1 MEKMYL
7 NRQKFEKKIED
18 SIQRNPITAILGPR
32 QCGKTTIAREI
43 SKLQASVIIDL
54 EDPADFE
61 LLLVSPKVFLEQQ
74 KGLVVIDEVQRM
86 PDLFPILRVLADQQH
101 SNRKF
106 LILGSAS
113 PGLIKN
119 SSESFAGRIGFV
131 DLTGFKLEEAGQ
143 GSLRQLWLRGGFP
156 RSYLS
161 VSDEESFQWREA
173 FIRTFLERDINLL
186 GFNIPPITLRKFWVM
201 LAHYHGQIWKGSE
214 FARSMGISEPTVKR
228 YLDIL
233 SGTYL
238 VRQIQPWHENLKKR
252 QVKSPKIYI
261 RDSGILHTLLSLQK
275 DQVVNH
281 VKAGASWEG
290 FIIEQIL
297 QKMDTRDYYYWRTH
311 TGVELDLLV
320 FKNGKRFGFE
330 IKYSDKPGISRSM
343 RQAIEDLKLDVLFL
357 VYQGKHPLELEEKIR
372 LLPVDQ
378 FVETSID

>member
-1 MEKMYL
+1 MYL

-86 PDLFPILRVLADQQH
+86 PDLFLILRVLADQQH

-113 PGLIKN
+113 PDLIKN
-119 SSESFAGRIGFV
+119 SAESLAGRIGFV